1 MMKTK
6 KKKNGFM
13 TAYMLGMGVTVLSLA
28 IASSA
33 LAFAYLQ
40 TAKQYT
46 ESIQLGYVA
55 ESAMLLG
62 WDDIR
67 HRDWWHVPEKKTWK
81 LDDAY
86 GVTQTGQYMEVQ
98 CVSKSYQLPYN
109 GTVRGMGIGEVSLM
123 RRTEAV
129 VFHVEKEKEQA
140 VFSVSQIR
148 Y

>member
-1 MMKTK
+1 MMKT
-6 KKKNGFM
+6 KKNGFM
-13 TAYMLGMGVTVLSLA
+13 TVYMLSTGVTVLSLA
-28 IASSA
+28 IASSL

-40 TAKQYT
+40 TAKQYK
-46 ESIQLGYVA
+46 ESVQLGYVA

-67 HRDWWHVPEKKTWK
+67 QRDWQQVPEKKTWK
-81 LDDAY
+81 LADAY
-86 GVTQTGQYMEVQ
+86 GVTQTGQHMEVQ

-109 GTVRGMGIGEVSLM
+109 GTVRGMGIEEASLM

-129 VFHVEKEKEQA
+129 VFHVEKENDQA

>member
-1 MMKTK
+1 MMNI
-6 KKKNGFM
+6 KKNGFM
-13 TAYMLGMGVTVLSLA
+13 TAYMLSMGVTVLSLA
-28 IASSA
+28 IASSM
-33 LAFAYLQ
+33 LAFVYLQ
-40 TAKQYT
+40 TAKQYK

-67 HRDWWHVPEKKTWK
+67 QRNWQQVPEKKTWK
-81 LDDAY
+81 LEDAY
-86 GVTQTGQYMEVQ
+86 GVTQTGQHMEVQ

-109 GTVRGMGIGEVSLM
+109 GTVRGMGIGDASFM
-123 RRTEAV
+123 RRTGAV
-129 VFHVEKEKEQA
+129 VFHVEKENEQA